1 MFFVCRLLFIISSVF
16 LFVSGCSDHSHEQE
30 MKTSLLREDANR
42 TNTEIDKPTPLSLEI
57 LSFDNK
63 PELLSNHNNRS
74 ELDLP
79 VPKAQSF
86 EELKHGVYKEF
97 FPDGKIKE
105 EVMYFKGVQQGPK
118 AIWFSNGQVAKMG
131 EMKDDRWH
139 GKYKEWYQDGTL
151 KLDGQYNEGKQ
162 DGKWSFFDKDG
173 EGLPSLQFKDGIE
186 MTRKLPS
193 LLRN

>member
-1 MFFVCRLLFIISSVF
+1 
-16 LFVSGCSDHSHEQE
+16 

-105 EVMYFKGVQQGPK
+105 EV
-118 AIWFSNGQVAKMG
+118 IS
-131 EMKDDRWH
+131 
-139 GKYKEWYQDGTL
+139 
-151 KLDGQYNEGKQ
+151 
-162 DGKWSFFDKDG
+162 S
-173 EGLPSLQFKDGIE
+173 
-186 MTRKLPS
+186 
-193 LLRN
+193 